1 MPGDLAAASVIALA
15 TTPPPLAL
23 SAIQLAASSG
33 LALASIAG
41 LGTLPATLAAAS
53 QLRIGMTAALADSGI
68 SATDVVIDLRHVD
81 YIDSEGL
88 GSLIQ
93 AYTSCR
99 RRGTAIV
106 FAHVFGKNLQ
116 LLKTTKL
123 LTVFEV
129 YSTGIEAQR
138 AAASMT
144 SAAFSATM

>member
-1 MPGDLAAASVIALA
+1 MTIVEREDEGIV
-15 TTPPPLAL
+15 
-23 SAIQLAASSG
+23 
-33 LALASIAG
+33 
-41 LGTLPATLAAAS
+41 TLAVHGRLVCETLEPFS
-53 QLRIGMTAALADSGI
+53 LTVSKRLAEG
-68 SATDVVIDLRHVD
+68 TRGFVIDLQNVD

-99 RRGTAIV
+99 RRGTPIV

-123 LTVFEV
+123 LTVFEI
-129 YSTGIEAQR
+129 YNTGVEAQR